1 MDNELVSIE
10 ESLPEEPER
19 FRRPLNAFLATAVDS
34 EHTRRAYRRH
44 ILEAFRLMGL
54 TNLADL
60 SAEHLVRYRE
70 VLMGDGRGAATHAQ
84 ALSALRSFLGWCF
97 DMGGLAF
104 PLRVAERLLRVPR
117 ADVVRPYQT
126 CTRGEADRLIDAALS
141 LRDRALVLVMLG
153 SGIRVSEVQGLDC
166 SDLVEV
172 DGEPVLWV
180 RKGKGNKDRL
190 VPITEEVSEA
200 IQHYLAASDRKVG
213 DPGPMFLAED
223 RGAQARESQRL
234 STFGIRY
241 VLKGRVNFAAIAK
254 RITPHALRHT
264 FGMEFQRNSGDLN
277 KTAKVLGHATL
288 VPTLRYTAHLEL
300 AELRV
305 SLPRWRRGGG
315 S

>member
-1 MDNELVSIE
+1 MDNELVTIE
-10 ESLPEEPER
+10 ESLPEEPQR
-19 FRRPLNAFLATAVDS
+19 FRRPLEAFLSTAVDS

-54 TNLADL
+54 TSLAEMT
-60 SAEHLVRYRE
+60 AEHLVRYRKI
-70 VLMGDGRGAATHAQ
+70 LMADGRGPATHAQ

-200 IQHYLAASDRKVG
+200 IQHYLAAGDRKVG
-213 DPGPMFLAED
+213 DHGPMFLAED
-223 RGAQARESQRL
+223 RGAKARENQRL